1 MNIQT
6 HNPIFN
12 NPRVSAPQVQVQNE
26 NPQPPEN
33 NNDNYDNRKEL
44 DEKNFSWTDLGKGV
58 AGAVIGGAVEGVGIG
73 ASSLVRGPQ
82 VAAHT
87 LKAVWKSKML
97 GPVLKSTLT
106 PVIIAAGL
114 ASPVFAA
121 IGGMGYGMFEGFKE
135 GAEKNPLAAA
145 SAGVN
150 TIKQFHNELAG
161 KAVEFVKDAAQQEP
175 ESADQVYE
183 IKVIEAGKG
192 LVGSAGAAAVVG
204 GGAALSTAVNLIPGY
219 VKVSGEIWKSD
230 VALPLKVGGQILAT
244 GAAVLAVPFAAAGG
258 VLYGL
263 GTGAYNGYKD
273 GVIPAVVKGAKDV
286 GEYHKAASDAIYD
299 N

>member
-6 HNPIFN
+6 QNPIFS
-12 NPRVSAPQVQVQNE
+12 NPRIPQAKVQG
-26 NPQPPEN
+26 QPEDPN
-33 NNDNYDNRKEL
+33 NNKDDRKEI
-44 DEKNFSWTDLGKGV
+44 DEHNFSWGDLGKGV
-58 AGAVIGGAVEGVGIG
+58 AGSVIGGVVEGVGIG

-114 ASPVFAA
+114 ASPVFAT
-121 IGGMGYGMFEGFKE
+121 IGGLGYGMFEGFKE

-145 SAGVN
+145 TQGAK
-150 TIKQFHNELAG
+150 TIKTFHNDLSG
-161 KAVEFVKDAAQQEP
+161 KAVEYVKEAAQQEP

-192 LVGSAGAAAVVG
+192 LVGSAGTAVVVG
-204 GGAALSTAVNLIPGY
+204 GGAAASTAVNLIPGY
-219 VKVSGEIWKSD
+219 VRASSEIWKSD
-230 VALPLKVGGQILAT
+230 AALPLKVGGQILAT

-263 GTGAYNGYKD
+263 GTGAYHGYKE
-273 GVIPAVVKGAKDV
+273 GVVDAVVKGAKDV
-286 GEYHKAASDAIYD
+286 GEYHKACHNAIWEK
-299 N
+299 

>member
-6 HNPIFN
+6 QNPIFTNPRIPQAPQAQGQPEEPQN
-12 NPRVSAPQVQVQNE
+12 NP
-26 NPQPPEN
+26 
-33 NNDNYDNRKEL
+33 DNFEKDNRKEL
-44 DEKNFSWTDLGKGV
+44 DEKNFSWGDLAKGV
-58 AGAVIGGAVEGVGIG
+58 AGAAIGGVIEGVGIG

-114 ASPVFAA
+114 ASPVFAT
-121 IGGMGYGMFEGFKE
+121 IGGLGYGMFEGFKE

-150 TIKQFHNELAG
+150 TIKQFHGELAG
-161 KAVEFVKDAAQQEP
+161 KAVEYVKEAAQHEP
-175 ESADQVYE
+175 ESPDEVYE
-183 IKVIEAGKG
+183 IKVLEAGKG
-192 LVGSAGAAAVVG
+192 LVGSAGTAAVVG
-204 GGAALSTAVNLIPGY
+204 GGAAVSTAINLIPGY
-219 VKVSGEIWKSD
+219 VKASSEIWKSD

-263 GTGAYNGYKD
+263 GTGAYNGYKE
-273 GVIPAVVKGAKDV
+273 GVVDAVVKGAKDV
-286 GEYHKAASDAIYD
+286 GEYHKAVHNAIWD
-299 N
+299 D